1 MDNRYAYMS
10 SFSIYT
16 NINKLLI
23 EKFGPPYRCDLEC
36 WIVDRILEKLPV
48 ISKAALSG
56 KIKFEKPIIID
67 GKRDIGSMG
76 GVLSI
81 PSLWGE
87 YNLTDVHEIMD
98 EAFIYVHTLKEP
110 SSTYHEEVNAL
121 KTICQFQEEYD
132 NLPVNI
138 KNGQIST
145 MDEIRFY
152 LLYPTKIGFC
162 APVVYN
168 STKMT
173 INEEKPN
180 ISKIVDDLNN
190 ESVSE
195 LISTKAVINDIDRE
209 IIEDKKYTKRE
220 IEKYIEKFK
229 KYKKENNLALNQKE
243 EEEITALKKLYLKTT
258 SEYYGPF
265 KPRQKVFE
273 TVLTILENYP
283 SIDRTVLMAN
293 HFMEI
298 ENGKLIADI
307 CIKSQYGSKREFYV
321 INIGAKSIARCCE
334 NFF

>member
-1 MDNRYAYMS
+1 L
-10 SFSIYT
+10 
-16 NINKLLI
+16 K
-23 EKFGPPYRCDLEC
+23 
-36 WIVDRILEKLPV
+36 
-48 ISKAALSG
+48 
-56 KIKFEKPIIID
+56 KPIIID

-209 IIEDKKYTKRE
+209 IIEDKKKYTKRE
-220 IEKYIEKFK
+220 IEKIY
-229 KYKKENNLALNQKE
+229 
-243 EEEITALKKLYLKTT
+243 
-258 SEYYGPF
+258 
-265 KPRQKVFE
+265 
-273 TVLTILENYP
+273 
-283 SIDRTVLMAN
+283 
-293 HFMEI
+293 
-298 ENGKLIADI
+298 
-307 CIKSQYGSKREFYV
+307 
-321 INIGAKSIARCCE
+321 
-334 NFF
+334 